1 MRKKRSWRKLDNS
14 AKIFPISGNRK
25 YSTVFRY
32 SVVLHDMVDPEV
44 LQRAVY
50 KALIK
55 YKKFNVRMR
64 AGLFWYY
71 LEDNPLKPIVSEE
84 ITYPCKYI
92 DPRMNND
99 YLFKVTYFKNKINI
113 DIFHSLTDGNG
124 GMIFFKE
131 IVYSYL
137 ELAHPELMDNQERQ
151 DKIEEIDYDVR
162 DSYIENFDKKAKRPG
177 KSSRAYLLKG
187 KEIQFGA
194 VSAIHQIINN
204 EQLKQECSKY
214 DISVT
219 KYLTAVLIYS
229 IYKANYLKYV
239 GNKKAKKP
247 IKVCIPVNLKNYFK
261 SKTMANFFSYVNITA
276 DINKLAVFDR
286 VVEIVKDE
294 FDTKLNEEELAKT
307 MAMTVR
313 VGHNFMISVI
323 PLFIKRALLKIGYRY
338 IQKYMTI
345 TFSNVGRIGM
355 IGDYQKYID
364 YFLLLIAPENIE
376 KIKCSGCTFENKMV
390 MTFTSVLRDSD
401 IEKYF
406 YDFLRDRGIEVNVES
421 NEVNEKINK

>member
-1 MRKKRSWRKLDNS
+1 MKKKRSWRKMDNS

-32 SVVLHDMVDPEV
+32 SVVLHDMIDPDM
-44 LQRAVY
+44 LQKAVY

-71 LEDNPLKPIVSEE
+71 LEDNPQKPVVSEE

-99 YLFKVTYFKNKINI
+99 YLFKVTYYRNKINI

-137 ELAHPELMDNQERQ
+137 ELAHPELLDNQERQ
-151 DKIEEIDYDVR
+151 EKIEEIDYDVK
-162 DSYIENFDKKAKRPG
+162 DSYIENFDKKAKSPE
-177 KSSRAYLLKG
+177 KSHRAYLLKG
-187 KEIQFGA
+187 KEIRLGA

-261 SKTMANFFSYVNITA
+261 SKTMSNFFSYVNITA

-294 FDTKLNEEELAKT
+294 FDSKLNEEELTKT

-313 VGHNFMISVI
+313 IGHNFMISVL
-323 PLFIKRALLKIGYRY
+323 PLFIKKALLKIGYRY

-376 KIKCSGCTFENKMV
+376 KIKCSGCTFENKMTF
-390 MTFTSVLRDSD
+390 TFTSVLRDSD

-406 YDFLRDRGIEVNVES
+406 YDFLRNRGIEVQIES
-421 NEVNEKINK
+421 NEVNEFKI

>member
-1 MRKKRSWRKLDNS
+1 MKKKRSWRKMDNS

-32 SVVLHDMVDPEV
+32 SVVLHDMIDPDM
-44 LQRAVY
+44 LQKAVY

-71 LEDNPLKPIVSEE
+71 LEDNPQKPVVSEE

-99 YLFKVTYFKNKINI
+99 YLFKVTYYKNKINI

-137 ELAHPELMDNQERQ
+137 ELAHPELLDNQERQ
-151 DKIEEIDYDVR
+151 EKIEEIDYDVK
-162 DSYIENFDKKAKRPG
+162 DSYIENFDKKAKSPG
-177 KSSRAYLLKG
+177 KSHRAYLLKG
-187 KEIQFGA
+187 KEIRLGA

-261 SKTMANFFSYVNITA
+261 SKTMSNFFSYVNITA

-294 FDTKLNEEELAKT
+294 FDSKLNEEELTKT

-313 VGHNFMISVI
+313 IGHNFMISVL
-323 PLFIKRALLKIGYRY
+323 PLFIKKALLKIGYRY

-376 KIKCSGCTFENKMV
+376 KIKCSGCTFENKMIF
-390 MTFTSVLRDSD
+390 TFTSILRDSD

-406 YDFLRDRGIEVNVES
+406 YDFLRNRGIEVQIES
-421 NEVNEKINK
+421 NEVNEFKI